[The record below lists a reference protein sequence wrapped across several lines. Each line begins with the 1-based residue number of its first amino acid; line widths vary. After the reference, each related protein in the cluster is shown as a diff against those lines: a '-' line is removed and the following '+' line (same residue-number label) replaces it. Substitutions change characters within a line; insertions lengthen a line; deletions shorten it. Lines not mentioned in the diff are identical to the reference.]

1 MSRISDQIRAYVD
14 DPDVAIHYGAWG
26 VLRPDQRRL
35 IRNLCDTCDM
45 YEKVADSALMERE
58 ELKKAYAN
66 YEETTGLKQ
75 AKQEV
80 AREIFEEVEKLLY
93 IGLVEHAN
101 CIDAYVEKG
110 YVELKKKYVTD
121 TNDSHKVSSKEIAKL
136 IGDNYTMSRDLKMA
150 VKLIEDWQD
159 EFGKLKDA
167 KIIEGLQPIEAITSV
182 HMLTLE
188 KYKDTNGNKVSSGE
202 ICVVCGEHVPEG
214 RQICS
219 MCETGKEFFK
229 KRKE

>member
-1 MSRISDQIRAYVD
+1 MSRISDQIRAYVN
-14 DPDVAIHYGAWG
+14 DPDVSEHYGAWG
-26 VLRPDQRRL
+26 ALRPDQRRL

-80 AREIFEEVEKLLY
+80 IDKFVSRLKERLY
-93 IGLVEHAN
+93 AVPTVYNSHLGRM
-101 CIDAYVEKG
+101 IDDVAKDMKG
-110 YVELKKKYVTD
+110 DKD
-121 TNDSHKVSSKEIAKL
+121 TNDGDKVFSKEIAKL

-188 KYKDTNGNKVSSGE
+188 KYKDTNAPTKVSSGD

>member
-26 VLRPDQRRL
+26 ALRPDQRRL

-80 AREIFEEVEKLLY
+80 AREIFEEIEKLLY
-93 IGLVEHAN
+93 IGIVEHVN
-101 CIDAYVEKG
+101 CIDTYVKKG
-110 YVELKKKYVTD
+110 YVELKKKYVPDTD
-121 TNDSHKVSSKEIAKL
+121 DGT
-136 IGDNYTMSRDLKMA
+136 
-150 VKLIEDWQD
+150 
-159 EFGKLKDA
+159 
-167 KIIEGLQPIEAITSV
+167 
-182 HMLTLE
+182 
-188 KYKDTNGNKVSSGE
+188 KVSSGD

-219 MCETGKEFFK
+219 MCETAQEFWR
-229 KRKE
+229 KRKGDDVGL